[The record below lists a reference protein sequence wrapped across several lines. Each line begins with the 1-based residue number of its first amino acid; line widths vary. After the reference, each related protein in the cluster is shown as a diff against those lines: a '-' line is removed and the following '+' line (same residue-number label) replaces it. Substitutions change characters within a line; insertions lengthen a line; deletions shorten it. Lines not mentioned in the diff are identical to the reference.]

1 MSDVALRPRYSCAR
15 PLLTR
20 SGRFGLRAASP
31 HIAGLTAYYL
41 SLYGTGEFAPT
52 HADYEAAGLA
62 YPGSVEEVSA
72 RSLEGLFSRGRQLI
86 FGSGG
91 KKAEYAGAAAK
102 PLDPLVL
109 KKAMIRLSTKDALAG
124 LPNDGTPNY
133 LAFNNFTS
141 SSSSSSSKSAS
152 APAAARIEEITPEQ
166 DLEEEMV
173 HFQPVFDKGE
183 AMVQDTW
190 EMLEEIVEE
199 MVENMSQ

>member
-1 MSDVALRPRYSCAR
+1 MVLVLVLTSGC
-15 PLLTR
+15 LL
-20 SGRFGLRAASP
+20 ASP

-41 SLYGTGEFAPT
+41 SLYGSGEFAPT
-52 HADYEAAGLA
+52 QADYEAAGLA
-62 YPGSVEEVSA
+62 YPGTVEEISA

-133 LAFNNFTS
+133 LAFNNFTT
-141 SSSSSSSKSAS
+141 SSKSSS
-152 APAAARIEEITPEQ
+152 APAAARIEEITEQ

-190 EMLEEIVEE
+190 EILEEIVEE
-199 MVENMSQ
+199 MVEKMSQ